1 MSDHRDPARVMSN
14 GSIMSN
20 GNINPINRDPRYALP
35 DLSTE
40 VATLFERFSALLKST
55 PQARSSTSAQP
66 ADELT
71 VHQSRLALQFIR
83 YTVNCT
89 SRDSVSHLLT
99 HLVVYIIARCSSL
112 NTTTFC
118 LFPVCPVLPH
128 PTVMSPDSV
137 KYAAAATHRMAS

>member
-1 MSDHRDPARVMSN
+1 MSKALSLLAYSKHVARET
-14 GSIMSN
+14 
-20 GNINPINRDPRYALP
+20 GNAGNAYV
-35 DLSTE
+35 S
-40 VATLFERFSALLKST
+40 
-55 PQARSSTSAQP
+55 
-66 ADELT
+66 
-71 VHQSRLALQFIR
+71 LAPQFIR

-89 SRDSVSHLLT
+89 SRDSISHLLT
-99 HLVVYIIARCSSL
+99 HLVVYTLARCSSL